1 MKFGIIQIHLLEYAA
16 LTHAVVN
23 YNTRRDRMYV
33 RKWNGELP
41 PMTEK
46 LLEHH
51 AALNDVDS
59 LQQTCM

>member
-23 YNTRRDRMYV
+23 YNTRKDGTYV
-33 RKWNGELP
+33 RKWSGELL
-41 PMTEK
+41 PMAEK
-46 LLEHH
+46 LLELH
-51 AALNDVDS
+51 AVLNDVDS